1 MIVPLFTKDEE
12 VIKTVE
18 NIMWLIALVLA
29 FDSMKAGSA
38 GCLRGQGQIR
48 VGGIITLLSYYIVGL
63 PLTIFLT
70 LYSTMKGKIDG
81 LWIGNCA
88 ALIIIGKVQS
98 YYSLFADFVRLCKD
112 ARERTIS

>member
-1 MIVPLFTKDEE
+1 
-12 VIKTVE
+12 
-18 NIMWLIALVLA
+18 
-29 FDSMKAGSA
+29 
-38 GCLRGQGQIR
+38 
-48 VGGIITLLSYYIVGL
+48 
-63 PLTIFLT
+63 
-70 LYSTMKGKIDG
+70 MKGKIDG